1 MNKSKMAIQNKS
13 RNKKLMLNNK
23 IIVLFLQSRKQK
35 ENSRQS
41 QTFPTSANKK
51 KFTKTFM
58 VKKLNTK

>member
-1 MNKSKMAIQNKS
+1 MTLNKMANQNKP

-23 IIVLFLQSRKQK
+23 IIVLCLQSRKKK

-58 VKKLNTK
+58 EKKLNTK